1 MAQSVEKKKTNVINA
16 FRETHFVTH
25 ACKKAGVSTSA
36 YYRWRYE
43 DAKFKL
49 ECDRAREEGRM
60 RLCDYAE
67 SNLVS
72 AVRKGDIPTSKYV
85 LENYHPD
92 FKKRSVNAPA
102 EPNSLEPVFFW
113 DKGLADMLL
122 EARRVNKETDR
133 RDNMDNGDN
142 KTKNSR

>member
-1 MAQSVEKKKTNVINA
+1 MAQSVEKKKANVISG
-16 FRETHFVTH
+16 FRETHIVTH
-25 ACKKAGVSTSA
+25 VCKKAGVSTSA

-43 DAKFKL
+43 DEKFRL

-67 SNLVS
+67 SNLIN
-72 AVRKGDIPTSKYV
+72 AVRKGDIPTSKYI

-92 FKKRSVNAPA
+92 FKKRSVNAPP
-102 EPNSLEPVFFW
+102 EPNSIEPVYFW

-122 EARRVNKETDR
+122 AAREVNMRADKEQSQ
-133 RDNMDNGDN
+133 
-142 KTKNSR
+142 K

>member
-1 MAQSVEKKKTNVINA
+1 MAQSVEMKKVKVIDA
-16 FRETHFVTH
+16 FRETHIVTH

-43 DAKFKL
+43 DEKFRL

-67 SNLVS
+67 SNLVN
-72 AVRKGDIPTSKYV
+72 AVRKGDISTSKYI

-92 FKKRSVNAPA
+92 FKKRSVNAAP
-102 EPNSLEPVFFW
+102 EPSSLEPVYFW
-113 DKGLADMLL
+113 DKGLADMIKA
-122 EARRVNKETDR
+122 AREVNKKADDERD
-133 RDNMDNGDN
+133 RDN
-142 KTKNSR
+142 KNLA